1 MKQPDF
7 RSRIKLYVDLLV
19 AGNYQGVIDQ
29 SFHHERQQ
37 AAWIAE
43 AISLYPG
50 QLTTPPISAYKAIDV
65 YEYDDGS
72 GYTLEFFLWVEQEP
86 SELMIRVVAQ
96 WVDNELHYT
105 FWDILVP

>member
-1 MKQPDF
+1 MEQPDF

-19 AGNYQGVIDQ
+19 AGDYQGVIEQ
-29 SFHHERQQ
+29 SFHQERQQ

-50 QLTTPPISAYKAIDV
+50 QLTTPPISAYEALDV

-72 GYTLEFFLWVEQEP
+72 GYNLEFFLWVDQEP
-86 SELMIRVVAQ
+86 SDLIILVDAK
-96 WVDNELHYT
+96 WGDNELHYT
-105 FWDILVP
+105 FWDIYAT